1 MKRLGRASAAFW
13 PIIWAATAATAAE
26 GLRIYPE
33 KVSLAGPGATQRYVV
48 IATGADG
55 VDRDVTAAAAVHTSN
70 ARSIEID
77 GARTAIR
84 AVSEGAAQVEAR
96 YQGKRASA
104 DVLVGSSRADLTV
117 SFNPDILSILTTKG
131 CNTAACH
138 GAIAGKNGFKLS
150 LFGYDS
156 EADHDMIVKKHDGRR
171 VQLSKP
177 EESLLLKKPSF
188 QIPHGGGKVMP
199 VGSHDYETML
209 KWLQQGARVSSSGP
223 KLVRLEMYPP
233 EQTLLGGAGNSRLI
247 VMARLT
253 DGTTRD
259 MTGEVRFES
268 ADEGVAKL
276 EGPGGFQP
284 GRTGLTTIRARGMG
298 KAATAQV
305 AVIHAPA
312 GADFPAAR
320 TANFIDEL
328 VHRNQQRLN
337 VRPATRSTDE
347 EFLRRIYI
355 DTVGRVPKPFERRAF
370 LAAPD
375 RGRLIDSLL
384 ADPEHISYRTVKF
397 EDWFRNTQLYSQ
409 GRAMGTFKSWIHDQ
423 VEQDRPYDEFVRE
436 LLTSSGDTNRNP
448 AAGFWFPAVDFM
460 NNKFEVKQITPTVT
474 RLFMGLRLECAECH
488 NHPLENFTQ
497 NDFYGTAAFFGQM
510 RMKVGNSVFRRVWY
524 QDDSAQVEHPA
535 TKQPV
540 PPKYL
545 GGEEAA
551 IPEGDDRREYF
562 ARWLTS
568 ERNPYFAR
576 AIVNRIWSEYFGTGI
591 VEPFD
596 DMRSTNRP
604 TNPELLDKLAA
615 FFVEKRFRLR
625 ELERLILN
633 SEAYQASSTP
643 PAGAAG
649 SDQLARLLF
658 ARYFPRK
665 LPAEVLLDSISQ
677 VTEVPQKYG
686 GHPLGTTSK
695 DYEVP
700 DAPSYFMSSF
710 GFPRRDVLAHRNEE
724 PTLAQALH
732 LMSRTTLEPKLTAK
746 DGLISKL
753 LERGATDD
761 EVIGEFYERAYT
773 RTPRESERA
782 SVRSYLESE
791 RIAGRTRRR
800 TYENL
805 LMVLLN
811 TKEFQLNH

>member
-1 MKRLGRASAAFW
+1 MSLPALAAD
-13 PIIWAATAATAAE
+13 
-26 GLRIYPE
+26 GLRVYPDRI
-33 KVSLAGPGATQRYVV
+33 SLAGPGATQRYVV

-55 VDRDVTAAAAVHTSN
+55 IDRDVTRAASVTTSN
-70 ARSIEID
+70 GKAVGVD
-77 GARTAIR
+77 AAQGAVRGD
-84 AVSEGAAQVEAR
+84 SEGAAQIEAR
-96 YQGKRASA
+96 YQGRRAAA
-104 DVLVGSSRADLTV
+104 DVLVGSSRADLSV
-117 SFNPDILSILTTKG
+117 SFSPDIISILTTKG

-150 LFGYDS
+150 LFGYDT

-171 VQLSKP
+171 VQLAKP

-188 QIPHGGGKVMP
+188 QTPHGGGKVMP

-209 KWLQQGARVSSSGP
+209 KWLQQGAPIRSSGP
-223 KLVRLEMYPP
+223 KLVRLEVFPP
-233 EQTLLGGAGNSRLI
+233 EQTLQGGATPSRVI

-276 EGPGGFQP
+276 DGTGGFQP
-284 GRTGLTTIRARGMG
+284 GRSGLTTIRARGMG

-305 AVIHAPA
+305 AVIQAAA
-312 GADFPAAR
+312 GTDFPPAR
-320 TANFIDEL
+320 VANFIDEL
-328 VHRNQQRLN
+328 VHRNQRRLN
-337 VRPATRSTDE
+337 VRPAARSTDE
-347 EFLRRIYI
+347 EFLRRVYV
-355 DTVGRVPKPFERRAF
+355 DTVGRVPKPAERRAF

-375 RGRLIDSLL
+375 RARLIDTLL
-384 ADPEHISYRTVKF
+384 ADPEHLSYRTLKF

-409 GRAMGTFKSWIHDQ
+409 GRAMGTFKTWIRDQ

-474 RLFMGLRLECAECH
+474 RLFLGLRLECAECH

-535 TKQPV
+535 TKKAV
-540 PPKYL
+540 APKYL

-551 IPEGDDRREYF
+551 IPEGADRRVYF
-562 ARWLTS
+562 ARWLTAA
-568 ERNPYFAR
+568 ENPYFTR
-576 AIVNRIWSEYFGTGI
+576 AIVNRIWNEYLGTGI

-604 TNPELLDKLAA
+604 TNPELLDRLAA
-615 FFVEKRFRLR
+615 FFVDKRFRLR

-633 SEAYQASSTP
+633 SETYQASSTP
-643 PAGAAG
+643 PTGAAE
-649 SDQLARLLF
+649 SEQLSRLLF

-665 LPAEVLLDSISQ
+665 LAAEVLLDSISQ
-677 VTEVPQKYG
+677 VTEAPQKYG

-700 DAPSYFMSSF
+700 DAPSYFMSTF

-724 PTLAQALH
+724 PTMAQALH
-732 LMSRTTLEPKLTAK
+732 LMSRSTLEPKLVAK
-746 DGLISKL
+746 DGLISKIM
-753 LERGATDD
+753 ERGATDD
-761 EVIGEFYERAYT
+761 DVIGEFYERAYA
-773 RTPRESERA
+773 RMPRETERA
-782 SVRSYLESE
+782 TVRSHLEAE
-791 RIAGRTRRR
+791 RAAGRAKRRA
-800 TYENL
+800 YENL
-805 LMVLLN
+805 LLVLLN

>member
-1 MKRLGRASAAFW
+1 MRSSGACAALVSISWAASAAD
-13 PIIWAATAATAAE
+13 

-48 IATGADG
+48 IATGTGGA
-55 VDRDVTAAAAVHTSN
+55 DRDVTAEAVIHSSNAKSVEVDVGNAAV
-70 ARSIEID
+70 R
-77 GARTAIR
+77 GAA
-84 AVSEGAAQVEAR
+84 EGAARIDAR
-96 YQGKRASA
+96 YQGQRASA
-104 DVLVGSSRADLTV
+104 DVLVGASRADLTV
-117 SFNPDILSILTTKG
+117 SFNPDIISILTTKG

-150 LFGYDS
+150 LFGYDI
-156 EADHDMIVKKHDGRR
+156 EADHDMIVKAHDGRR

-177 EESLLLKKPSF
+177 EESLLLEKPSF

-209 KWLQQGARVSSSGP
+209 EWLRQGAPVRSTGP

-233 EQTLLGGAGNSRLI
+233 EQTLLSGAGNSRLI

-259 MTGEVRFES
+259 MTGAVRFES
-268 ADEGVAKL
+268 ADEGVARL
-276 EGPGGFQP
+276 DGPGPIQP
-284 GRTGLTTIRARGMG
+284 GRAGLTTIRARGMG

-320 TANFIDEL
+320 VANFVDEL
-328 VHRNQQRLN
+328 VHRNQRRLN
-337 VRPATRSTDE
+337 VRPAARSTDE
-347 EFLRRIYI
+347 EFLRRVYV
-355 DTVGRVPKPFERRAF
+355 DTVGRVPKPSERRAV

-375 RGRLIDSLL
+375 RRRLIDTLL

-409 GRAMGTFKSWIHDQ
+409 GRAMGSFKSWIRDQ

-436 LLTSSGDTNRNP
+436 LLTSGGDTNRNP

-524 QDDSAQVEHPA
+524 QDDNAQVEHPA
-535 TKQPV
+535 TKKAV
-540 PPKYL
+540 APKYL
-545 GGEEAA
+545 GGEEPA
-551 IPEGDDRREYF
+551 IPEGADRREYF

-576 AIVNRIWSEYFGTGI
+576 AIVNRVWNEYFGTGI

-615 FFVEKRFRLR
+615 FLLERRFRLR
-625 ELERLILN
+625 ELERLILE

-665 LPAEVLLDSISQ
+665 LPAEALLDSISQ
-677 VTEVPQKYG
+677 VTNAPQKYG

-700 DAPSYFMSSF
+700 DAPSYFMASF

-746 DGLISKL
+746 DGLIATL
-753 LERGATDD
+753 MERGATDD
-761 EVIGEFYERAYT
+761 EVAGEFYERAYA
-773 RTPRESERA
+773 RMPRESERA

-791 RIAGRTRRR
+791 RSAGRTKRR

-805 LMVLLN
+805 LLVLLN

>member
-1 MKRLGRASAAFW
+1 MSLPALAAD
-13 PIIWAATAATAAE
+13 
-26 GLRIYPE
+26 GLRVYPDRI
-33 KVSLAGPGATQRYVV
+33 SLAGPGATQRYVV

-55 VDRDVTAAAAVHTSN
+55 IDRDVTRAASVTTSN
-70 ARSIEID
+70 GKAVGVD
-77 GARTAIR
+77 AAQGAVRGD
-84 AVSEGAAQVEAR
+84 SEGAAQIEAR
-96 YQGKRASA
+96 YQGRRAAA
-104 DVLVGSSRADLTV
+104 DVLVGSSRADLSV
-117 SFNPDILSILTTKG
+117 SFSPDIISILTTKG

-150 LFGYDS
+150 LFGYDT

-171 VQLSKP
+171 VQLAKP

-188 QIPHGGGKVMP
+188 QTPHGGGKVMP

-209 KWLQQGARVSSSGP
+209 KWLQQGAPIRSSGP
-223 KLVRLEMYPP
+223 KLVRLEVFPP
-233 EQTLLGGAGNSRLI
+233 EQTLQGGATPSRVI

-276 EGPGGFQP
+276 DGTGGFQP
-284 GRTGLTTIRARGMG
+284 GRSGLTTIRARGMG

-305 AVIHAPA
+305 AVIQAAA
-312 GADFPAAR
+312 GTDFPPAR
-320 TANFIDEL
+320 VANFIDEL
-328 VHRNQQRLN
+328 VHRNQRRLN
-337 VRPATRSTDE
+337 VRPAARSTDE
-347 EFLRRIYI
+347 EFLRRVYV
-355 DTVGRVPKPFERRAF
+355 DTVGRVPKPAERRAF

-375 RGRLIDSLL
+375 RRKLIDTLL
-384 ADPEHISYRTVKF
+384 ADPEHLSYRTLKF

-409 GRAMGTFKSWIHDQ
+409 GRAMGTFKTWIRDQ

-474 RLFMGLRLECAECH
+474 RLFLGLRLECAECH

-535 TKQPV
+535 TKKAV
-540 PPKYL
+540 APKYL

-551 IPEGDDRREYF
+551 IPEGADRRVYF
-562 ARWLTS
+562 ARWLTAA
-568 ERNPYFAR
+568 ENPYFTR
-576 AIVNRIWSEYFGTGI
+576 AIVNRIWNEYLGTGI

-604 TNPELLDKLAA
+604 TNPELLDRLAA
-615 FFVEKRFRLR
+615 FFVDKRFRLR

-633 SEAYQASSTP
+633 SETYQASSTP
-643 PAGAAG
+643 PTGAAE
-649 SDQLARLLF
+649 SEQLSRLLF

-665 LPAEVLLDSISQ
+665 LAAEVLLDSISQ
-677 VTEVPQKYG
+677 VTEAPQKYG

-700 DAPSYFMSSF
+700 DAPSYFMSTF

-724 PTLAQALH
+724 PTMAQALH
-732 LMSRTTLEPKLTAK
+732 LMSRSTLEPKLVAK
-746 DGLISKL
+746 DGLISKIM
-753 LERGATDD
+753 ERGATDD
-761 EVIGEFYERAYT
+761 DVIGEFYERAYA
-773 RTPRESERA
+773 RMPRETERA
-782 SVRSYLESE
+782 TVRSHLEAE
-791 RIAGRTRRR
+791 RAAGRAKRRA
-800 TYENL
+800 YENL
-805 LMVLLN
+805 LLVLLN

>member
-1 MKRLGRASAAFW
+1 MKSFGGRCAALVS
-13 PIIWAATAATAAE
+13 ISWAAMAAD

-33 KVSLAGPGATQRYVV
+33 KVSLSGLGATQRYVV

-55 VDRDVTAAAAVHTSN
+55 VDRDVTAEAAVTTSN
-70 ARSIEID
+70 GKSVEID
-77 GARTAIR
+77 AVHKAIR
-84 AVSEGAAQVEAR
+84 GANEGTAHVEAR
-96 YQGKRASA
+96 YQGRRAAA
-104 DVLVGSSRADLTV
+104 DVLVGSSRADLAV
-117 SFNPDILSILTTKG
+117 SFSPDIISILTTKG

-150 LFGYDS
+150 LFGYDI

-171 VQLSKP
+171 VQLAKP

-209 KWLQQGARVSSSGP
+209 KWLQQGAEIRSSGP

-247 VMARLT
+247 VMARLS

-259 MTGEVRFES
+259 MTSEVRFES

-276 EGPGGFQP
+276 EGPGRFQP

-298 KAATAQV
+298 KATTAQV
-305 AVIHAPA
+305 AVIQSAA

-320 TANFIDEL
+320 VANFIDEL
-328 VHRNQQRLN
+328 VHRNQHRLN
-337 VRPATRSTDE
+337 VRPAARSTDE

-355 DTVGRVPKPFERRAF
+355 DTVGRVPKPSERRAF

-375 RGRLIDSLL
+375 RGRLIDLLL
-384 ADPEHISYRTVKF
+384 ADAEHISFRTVKF

-409 GRAMGTFKSWIHDQ
+409 GRAMGTFKSWIRDQ

-510 RMKVGNSVFRRVWY
+510 RVKVGNTVFRRVWY
-524 QDDSAQVEHPA
+524 QDHSAQVAHPA
-535 TKQPV
+535 TKKPV
-540 PPKYL
+540 APKYL

-551 IPEGDDRREYF
+551 IPDGADRREYF

-576 AIVNRIWSEYFGTGI
+576 AIVNRLWNEYFGTGI

-596 DMRSTNRP
+596 DMRTTNRP

-615 FFVEKRFRLR
+615 FLAEKRFRLR

-633 SEAYQASSTP
+633 SEAYQSSSTP
-643 PAGAAG
+643 PAGEAAG

-677 VTEVPQKYG
+677 VTDVPQKYG

-700 DAPSYFMSSF
+700 DAPSYFMSTF
-710 GFPRRDVLAHRNEE
+710 GFPRRDILAHRNEE

-746 DGLISKL
+746 DGLISQL
-753 LERGATDD
+753 LARGATDE
-761 EVIGEFYERAYT
+761 EVIGEFYERAYA

-791 RIAGRTRRR
+791 RTAGRTKRR